1 MYVACRVDIS
11 VPQSLASSTSDEAM
25 ACDLPFRSSP
35 RARIAYFAEGL
46 HYCII
51 GFALATFLARMVPG
65 RAIKSYGLLPSGVL
79 S

>member
-11 VPQSLASSTSDEAM
+11 VPQCLASSAPNETVAR
-25 ACDLPFRSSP
+25 DLPFRSSP

-51 GFALATFLARMVPG
+51 GFALATFLARMVF
-65 RAIKSYGLLPSGVL
+65 VH
-79 S
+79 